1 MILRCTYVKLK
12 LNFLSSAKKIVF
24 LDYCFVLDGIVKG
37 FSLPLSKVLRKKR
50 FCILSKSFPVLHV
63 SLSGLQILKK
73 TESSL
78 LKELSFFL
86 QLYNFLYLPLKS
98 VTLGKWITKYLFT
111 VMLRWD
117 GILQGCQIALE
128 IQ

>member
-24 LDYCFVLDGIVKG
+24 LDCCFVLDGIVKG

-63 SLSGLQILKK
+63 SLSGLRILKK

>member
-1 MILRCTYVKLK
+1 M
-12 LNFLSSAKKIVF
+12 
-24 LDYCFVLDGIVKG
+24 LDGIVKG

-63 SLSGLQILKK
+63 SLSGLRILKK